1 MELWDLYNEKR
12 ELIGKTH
19 VRGEKIPDGYY
30 HLAVHV
36 WIRNS
41 KGEYLIGQRSADRSK
56 FPLMWGTVGGSAIA
70 GENSITAAIRETKE
84 EVGIDLDI
92 GSGRLAYSIVGR
104 IINGVKSSDIMDAWL
119 FEYDGEA
126 DLSLATTAEV
136 VQIKWMS
143 TEEIKKLFEEKKL
156 VHTLEYFFTVI
167 EDNQ

>member
-12 ELIGKTH
+12 ELTGKTH

-41 KGEYLIGQRSADRSK
+41 KGEYLISQRSADRSK
-56 FPLMWGTVGGSAIA
+56 FPLMWETVGGSAIA
-70 GENSITAAIRETKE
+70 GESSIAAAIRETKE
-84 EVGIDLDI
+84 EVGIDLDLC
-92 GSGRLAYSIVGR
+92 SGRLEYSIVGR

-126 DLSLATTAEV
+126 NLSLATTTAV
-136 VQIKWMS
+136 AQVKWMS

>member
-12 ELIGKTH
+12 ELTGKTH

-56 FPLMWGTVGGSAIA
+56 FPLMWETVGGSAIA

-84 EVGIDLDI
+84 EVGIDLDLC
-92 GSGRLAYSIVGR
+92 SGRLAYSIVGR
-104 IINGVKSSDIMDAWL
+104 IINGVKASDIMDAWL

-136 VQIKWMS
+136 AQVKWMS

-156 VHTLEYFFTVI
+156 VHTLEYFFTEI
-167 EDNQ
+167 EDN